1 MTAAKYKTDTGLEG
15 EHEPNSNGQVLKNLL
30 GVSTIEAMDEVEI
43 ETLIDVQD
51 VYLDRIDDDTRFTAT
66 HICQMHRD
74 WLGTVYAWAGDYR
87 TVEMSKEGFSWPPA
101 HRVRENMERLE
112 TGLLKKHTPFWVD
125 AVNDAALLGLAT
137 VHAELLLIHP
147 FREGNGRLARW
158 LADLMCLQAGL
169 PQPDYGFTSPGSKQ
183 RKKDYLAAVTQ
194 GYECNYAPLATFF
207 REALERA
214 TNE

>member
-1 MTAAKYKTDTGLEG
+1 MIIFASD
-15 EHEPNSNGQVLKNLL
+15 NGGNIH
-30 GVSTIEAMDEVEI
+30 SRI
-43 ETLIDVQD
+43 ETLIDAQD
-51 VYLDRIDDDTRFTAT
+51 TYLDRIDDDTQFTAAR
-66 HICQMHRD
+66 ICQMHRD

-87 TVEMSKEGFSWPPA
+87 TVEMSKDGFSWPPA
-101 HRVRENMERLE
+101 HRVHENMERFE
-112 TGLLKKHTPFWVD
+112 MGLLKEHTPFRID
-125 AVNDAALLGLAT
+125 AVNDAALLGLAA

-169 PQPDYGFTSPGSKQ
+169 PQPDYGFTSPGAKQ
-183 RKKDYLAAVTQ
+183 RKKDYLAAVVQ

>member
-1 MTAAKYKTDTGLEG
+1 MTAAKYNTDTGLEG
-15 EHEPNSNGQVLKNLL
+15 EHEPESNGQVLRNLK
-30 GVSTIEAMDEVEI
+30 GISTIEAMDEVEI

-51 VYLDRIDDDTRFTAT
+51 QYLDRIDDDTKFTAA
-66 HICQMHRD
+66 HICQMHHD
-74 WLGTVYAWAGDYR
+74 WLRTVYTWAGDYR
-87 TVEMSKEGFSWPPA
+87 TVEMSKDGSSWPPA
-101 HRVRENMERLE
+101 HRIHENMERLE
-112 TGLLKKHTPFWVD
+112 LGLLKKHTPFRID
-125 AVNDAALLGLAT
+125 TGDDTALLGLAA

-169 PQPDYGFTSPGSKQ
+169 PQPDYGFTSSKSKQ
-183 RKKDYLAAVTQ
+183 QKEAYLAAVIQ
-194 GYECNYAPLATFF
+194 GYECNYTPLATFF

>member
-1 MTAAKYKTDTGLEG
+1 MTAAKYNTDTGLEG
-15 EHEPNSNGQVLKNLL
+15 EHEPGSSGQVLKNLR
-30 GVSTIEAMDEVEI
+30 GISTVEAMDEIEI

-51 VYLDRIDDDTRFTAT
+51 AYLDRIDDDTRFTAA
-66 HICQMHRD
+66 HICQMHSD
-74 WLGTVYAWAGDYR
+74 WLGTVYTWAGDYR
-87 TVEMSKEGFSWPPA
+87 SVEMSKDGFSWPPA
-101 HRVRENMERLE
+101 HRVRENMQRLE
-112 TGLLKKHTPFWVD
+112 TGLLKKHTPFRID
-125 AVNDAALLGLAT
+125 AMDDPELQGLAA

-169 PQPDYGFTSPGSKQ
+169 PQPDYGFTSHGSKQ
-183 RKKDYLAAVTQ
+183 RKEAYLAAVIQ
-194 GYECNYAPLATFF
+194 GYECNYAPLAAFF